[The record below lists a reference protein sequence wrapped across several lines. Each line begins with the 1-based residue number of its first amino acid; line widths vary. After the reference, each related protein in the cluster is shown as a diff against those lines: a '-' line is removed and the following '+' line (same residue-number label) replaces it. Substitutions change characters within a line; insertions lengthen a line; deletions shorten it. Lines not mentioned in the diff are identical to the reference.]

1 MRVFVDGHNA
11 LFALRVR
18 GETHEEQRRELL
30 RRVAERTP
38 RATVFFDARHAPH
51 RVGDGL
57 GLSAVFCR
65 DRDAD
70 AEIVDAVREAENPRE
85 VTVVSNDRELTGRA
99 AQLGARVLR
108 VHEFFGGRETG
119 SRSAPEDPGGRP
131 RILRGRWRFVPADFG
146 LPDYVDL
153 DDPGEL

>member
-1 MRVFVDGHNA
+1 MRVLVDGHNA
-11 LFALRVR
+11 LFALRLP

-30 RRVAERTP
+30 RRVAELAP

-51 RVGDGL
+51 RLGSEL

-70 AEIVDAVREAENPRE
+70 AEILETVREAGEPRE
-85 VTVVSNDRELTGRA
+85 ITVVSNDRELTGRA

-108 VHEFFGGRETG
+108 VHEFFRRSPGREA
-119 SRSAPEDPGGRP
+119 APAEAGDRP

-146 LPDYVDL
+146 LPDHVDL
-153 DDPGEL
+153 DNPGDI